1 MPGMW
6 HATQRPSLD
15 GRALVGELAI
25 PPRRLVGPRVDT
37 NRNYTFTLA
46 ITLAEIRG
54 RVFFCWLYHYDV
66 STLYVS
72 CRQSLSMEQR
82 DLLSSGNIGTSNQP
96 LPNATAAL
104 VLGIISLVG
113 IFCYGIV
120 GLTCGII
127 GLVLA
132 NKDRALYR
140 AAPEL
145 YNPSSY
151 STSQAGRVCSIIGI
165 VLSGVFLLFIIVY
178 LIFVGTII
186 SSLGLLR

>member
-1 MPGMW
+1 
-6 HATQRPSLD
+6 
-15 GRALVGELAI
+15 
-25 PPRRLVGPRVDT
+25 
-37 NRNYTFTLA
+37 
-46 ITLAEIRG
+46 
-54 RVFFCWLYHYDV
+54 
-66 STLYVS
+66 
-72 CRQSLSMEQR
+72 MEQR
-82 DLLSSGNIGTSNQP
+82 DLLTPGNMGASGQN
-96 LPNATAAL
+96 LPNATASL

-145 YNPSSY
+145 YHPSSY

-165 VLSGVFLLFIIVY
+165 VLSGAFLLLVIVY
-178 LIFVGTII
+178 LIFVGTLI
-186 SSLGLLR
+186 SSMGLLG